1 MCVYGYVHVIRHVS
15 HVLSHAR
22 ISKKCYFRRPT
33 PSSPSMSFRKQSSG
47 RMLLPFGLDYSDI
60 LSQGETTE
68 KPVLELPVHGPLSQ
82 YEEDVAKQSL
92 AFARLLY
99 DGPFYTGAPEQ
110 KDTELEPIQRYSDRF
125 KKRKKVSRSIDE
137 YPYQLEFFPEELYSV
152 MGISKLKKKL
162 LLSKYKKDGGLKQ
175 LNVSEKDDSA
185 ESMLEKLKSLAEDL
199 DADPAPQNEQDDVEE
214 EDHDD
219 EYEEDDDDDYNA
231 EKYFDGGDDD
241 LGDDGDDEAAF

>member
-1 MCVYGYVHVIRHVS
+1 
-15 HVLSHAR
+15 
-22 ISKKCYFRRPT
+22 
-33 PSSPSMSFRKQSSG
+33 MSFRKQSSG

-68 KPVLELPVHGPLSQ
+68 KSSVELPVHGPLSK

-99 DGPFYTGAPEQ
+99 DGPFYTGAPDKKEE
-110 KDTELEPIQRYSDRF
+110 ELEPIQRYSDRF
-125 KKRKKVSRSIDE
+125 KKRKKITRSIDE
-137 YPYQLEFFPEELYSV
+137 YPYQLEFFPQELFSV

-162 LLSKYKKDGGLKQ
+162 LLSSYKADGGLKG

-185 ESMLEKLKSLAEDL
+185 ESMLERLKSLAEDL
-199 DADPAPQNEQDDVEE
+199 DADPAAQNEQEDVEE
-214 EDHDD
+214 EIPDD

-241 LGDDGDDEAAF
+241 MGDDGDDEAAF

>member
-1 MCVYGYVHVIRHVS
+1 
-15 HVLSHAR
+15 
-22 ISKKCYFRRPT
+22 
-33 PSSPSMSFRKQSSG
+33 MSFRKQSSG

-68 KPVLELPVHGPLSQ
+68 KATLELPVHGPLSK
-82 YEEDVAKQSL
+82 YEEDVARQSL

-99 DGPFYTGAPEQ
+99 DGPFFTGAPEL
-110 KDTELEPIQRYSDRF
+110 KETESEPIQRYSDRF

-152 MGISKLKKKL
+152 MGISKSKKKL
-162 LLSKYKKDGGLKQ
+162 LLSSYKADGGLKQ
-175 LNVSEKDDSA
+175 FNVSEKESS

-199 DADPAPQNEQDDVEE
+199 DAAPAANQGEQEDVEE